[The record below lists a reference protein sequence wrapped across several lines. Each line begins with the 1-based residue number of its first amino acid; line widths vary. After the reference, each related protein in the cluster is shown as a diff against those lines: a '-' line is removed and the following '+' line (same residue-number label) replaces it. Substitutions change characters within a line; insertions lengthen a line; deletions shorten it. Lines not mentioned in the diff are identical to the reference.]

1 MTRRSRPPL
10 LVNIPPVADVGPVP
24 GLPANAPTIAA
35 IMTMAR
41 LQERA
46 YQAVQPLRRWQP
58 TQPLSAFC
66 TNETA
71 KQLLKGIPTDG
82 PLAYDQVV
90 RLFYAVANHVLAP
103 AIEHHYY
110 DHVLCR
116 WKFILQSDQDWCSS
130 VLSLQLSP
138 RYATKAYWVDL
149 AKLTNEMT
157 NVSARTYYG
166 TGGSGIVLFAKYHKR
181 FVRIELLF
189 KPPTRPK
196 TTKKVTTKQAPR
208 RVVDLD

>member
-10 LVNIPPVADVGPVP
+10 LVSVPPVPDVGPVP
-24 GLPANAPTIAA
+24 GLRPLAATIAA

-58 TQPLSAFC
+58 TQPLSAFR

-90 RLFYAVANHVLAP
+90 RMFYAVANHVLAL

-130 VLSLQLSP
+130 VLSIQLSP
-138 RYATKAYWVDL
+138 RYATKAYRVDL
-149 AKLTNEMT
+149 AALNNALTS
-157 NVSARTYYG
+157 VSSRTYYG
-166 TGGSGIVLFAKYHKR
+166 TGGNGIVLFAKYHKR

-189 KPPTRPK
+189 KPPARPK
-196 TTKKVTTKQAPR
+196 PIKKVTTKHAPR